1 MELYKIRVKT
11 LEGNILTFR
20 NVNSYINEDGLIK
33 FIDSKT
39 GIPKVFSSLNV
50 EIEVQEADDA

>member
-1 MELYKIRVKT
+1 MELYKIRVKA

-20 NVNSYINEDGLIK
+20 NVISYTNEDGLIK

-39 GIPKVFSSLNV
+39 NIPKVFSSLNV
-50 EIEVQEADDA
+50 EIEEEAK